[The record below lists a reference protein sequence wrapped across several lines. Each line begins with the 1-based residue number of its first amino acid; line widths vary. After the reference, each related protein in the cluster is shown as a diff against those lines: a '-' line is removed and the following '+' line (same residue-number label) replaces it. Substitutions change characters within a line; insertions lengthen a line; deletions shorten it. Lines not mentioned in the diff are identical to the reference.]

1 MAYSVHRSGR
11 ASKVVT
17 GAFLLVVA
25 VLVGGAV
32 VFWFDQPKLVQHVQ
46 KKDDLAVLACQ
57 VLSLQGAPES
67 ARMPLIEALEAGQ
80 PSLRAAAAKALGSR
94 RAHDDVP
101 YLGKA
106 ATHDVEAKVRAAAC
120 EGLGVVGEGYAREW
134 LRFAIDDPDLDVQAA
149 ACLAVG
155 QCKVAELA
163 PYLIEKVES
172 THPPLKKKA
181 INGLQLFLGPGE
193 FDPGGDRRKWND
205 WWNKRSQR

>member
-1 MAYSVHRSGR
+1 MAYQVHRSKR
-11 ASKVVT
+11 TSQIVT
-17 GAFLLVVA
+17 GAFLVVVA

-57 VLSLQGAPES
+57 VLAMQGAPES
-67 ARMPLIEALEAGQ
+67 ARMPLIEALETGQ

-94 RAHDDVP
+94 RSHEDVP

-106 ATHDVEAKVRAAAC
+106 ATRDAEAKVRAAAC

-155 QCKVAELA
+155 QCKVLELA
-163 PYLIEKVES
+163 PYLVEKVDA

-193 FDPGGDRRKWND
+193 FDPGGDRRKWHD
-205 WWNKRSQR
+205 WWVKRSQR

>member
-1 MAYSVHRSGR
+1 MAYQVHRSGR

-25 VLVGGAV
+25 TLVGGAV
-32 VFWFDQPKLVQHVQ
+32 VFWFDQKKLVKHVAE
-46 KKDDLAVLACQ
+46 KDDLAVLACQ

-67 ARMPLIEALEAGQ
+67 ARMPLIEALETGQ

-94 RAHDDVP
+94 KAHDDVP

-106 ATHDVEAKVRAAAC
+106 ATRDTEAKVRAAAC

-155 QCKVAELA
+155 QCKVLELA
-163 PYLIEKVES
+163 PYLIEKVDS

-193 FDPGGDRRKWND
+193 FDAGGDRRQWND
-205 WWNKRSQR
+205 WWVKKQR

>member
-1 MAYSVHRSGR
+1 MAYQVHRSGR

-17 GAFLLVVA
+17 GLFLLVVA

-46 KKDDLAVLACQ
+46 KRDDLAVLACQ

-67 ARMPLIEALEAGQ
+67 ARMPLIEALELGQ

-94 RAHDDVP
+94 KAHDDVP

-106 ATHDVEAKVRAAAC
+106 ATKDAEAKVRAAAC

-155 QCKVAELA
+155 QCKVLELA
-163 PYLIEKVES
+163 PYLIEKVDS

-193 FDPGGDRRKWND
+193 FDAGGDRRAWHD
-205 WWNKRSQR
+205 WWVKKQR

>member
-1 MAYSVHRSGR
+1 MAYQVHRSGR

-25 VLVGGAV
+25 VLIGGAV
-32 VFWFDQPKLVQHVQ
+32 AFWFDQPKLVQHVQ

-57 VLSLQGAPES
+57 VLAIQGAPET
-67 ARMPLIEALEAGQ
+67 ARMPLIDALEGGQ
-80 PSLRAAAAKALGSR
+80 PSLRSAAAKALASR
-94 RAHDDVP
+94 RQHDDVP

-106 ATHDVEAKVRAAAC
+106 ATKDALPKVRAAAC
-120 EGLGVVGEGYAREW
+120 EGLGTVGEGYAGQW

-155 QCKVAELA
+155 QCKVLELV
-163 PYLIEKVES
+163 PYLIEKVDS

-193 FDPGGDRRKWND
+193 ADAGGDRRAWQD
-205 WWNKRSQR
+205 WWSKKQR